1 LTGVLSIFH
10 DSGFFAYQRERDSVS
25 FQGVHDCGFSGD
37 INLLDGVAACS
48 YAQIRLG
55 LINALKKRFNLLSH
69 IVLAHNQNLNIF
81 RFLRHR
87 KCSPLCSLIVFDK
100 AFVLNN
106 YFLEFGSKTSF
117 QKCFKQDMHKIID
130 IRRGEVTARRIAE
143 VLEILNDGQWHS
155 IDEIQSK
162 VKLDESQSK
171 KITDFLSEYN
181 FVTIDSDKNK
191 VKLREN
197 VRKFLA
203 QKVTP

>member
-1 LTGVLSIFH
+1 
-10 DSGFFAYQRERDSVS
+10 
-25 FQGVHDCGFSGD
+25 
-37 INLLDGVAACS
+37 
-48 YAQIRLG
+48 
-55 LINALKKRFNLLSH
+55 
-69 IVLAHNQNLNIF
+69 
-81 RFLRHR
+81 
-87 KCSPLCSLIVFDK
+87 
-100 AFVLNN
+100 
-106 YFLEFGSKTSF
+106 
-117 QKCFKQDMHKIID
+117 MHKIID